1 MGDLLREFLLNPD
14 SENSSAFSSEEQQEL
29 IFQIFRLFVV
39 GGALCQPED
48 NINKYLSLTKTAYKE
63 IVTVFRNSSTN
74 AVQVSGKAFKIK
86 RVDGVDLFPDNP
98 TSPHNV
104 CIAVLDPLKKSVT
117 FVKNTFKDF
126 W

>member
-1 MGDLLREFLLNPD
+1 MREFLLNPD
-14 SENSSAFSSEEQQEL
+14 SENASTFSEVEQKEL
-29 IFQIFRLFVV
+29 IFQLFRLFVI

-63 IVTVFRNSSTN
+63 VVTVFRNSASN
-74 AVQVSGKAFKIK
+74 AIQVSGKAFKINK
-86 RVDGVDLFPDNP
+86 VDGMDLFPDNP
-98 TSPHNV
+98 DSPHNV
-104 CIAVLDPLKKSVT
+104 CIAILDPLKKQIV